1 MWRVGAEGGAEEVV
15 PEFEAAGFSD
25 FWTITEAG
33 IYFIVPVSDQSFKMK
48 FYDFADG
55 QVKDAPGNYKI
66 TSSLDGNIISTD
78 GTVLLC
84 TVLEKSSRLML
95 ADLP

>member
-55 QVKDAPGNYKI
+55 QVKDAPGDYKI
-66 TSSLDGNIISTD
+66 PSNLDGTFITTD
-78 GTVLLC
+78 GNVLLC
-84 TVLEKSSRLML
+84 TVMEKASRLIL
-95 ADLP
+95 ANLP